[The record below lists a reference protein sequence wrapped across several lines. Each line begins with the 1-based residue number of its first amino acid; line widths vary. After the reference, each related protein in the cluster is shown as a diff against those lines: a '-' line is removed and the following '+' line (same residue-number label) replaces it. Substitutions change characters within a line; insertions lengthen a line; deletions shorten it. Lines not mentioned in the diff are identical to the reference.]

1 MLNLSKT
8 PLSGLLGKRTLIIAV
23 VLYISLYVLIC
34 IVSGIFAGFQQ
45 THNDFWDTYLVA
57 RKMSLCDPRT
67 WFYPFYPV
75 GYCLFLKLIMGTGTP
90 HVPAIFCNIVFGAV
104 TLFSSALLFRT
115 VLGDRMAFAGCVL
128 LSLYPR
134 FCSYIQLGGPDPA
147 SVAFFSLGAFFIIGQ
162 CVKNPGNSWR
172 TFFAGG
178 FFLGCAAIFRY
189 HVLVGGL
196 LFLGSLALFYFRQW
210 RYFLIA
216 GLGLCLAYS
225 PQWAINIITHHG
237 LFDTNYGPINIYDLM
252 YTINF
257 YRISSLHLPSSAFQ
271 IIAADPLLFAR
282 KYAIAF
288 WGFAPAYV
296 PALLSAL
303 VVRDRKKRLL
313 CFAVA
318 FWVLCYCLLFSATP
332 SGRALLLAAPLSIL
346 CVCLIFKTIAE
357 GLQNKIS
364 RPRAFGV
371 IAAGL
376 VLLLGI
382 CLGKDISN
390 TCQRRQ
396 QHLQNTSLETYMR
409 GLGCT
414 SAQQIFTSDF
424 TVYFE
429 NMPPYIAYFNGG
441 APRCGGNFIYDEY
454 PEFPVASLQE
464 FSAECRERGVRF
476 VLLTRRCGLLSP
488 CLGELYNGT
497 ASNNNIVFKKEI
509 ARFRIYE
516 INSPHVPLS

>member
-1 MLNLSKT
+1 
-8 PLSGLLGKRTLIIAV
+8 
-23 VLYISLYVLIC
+23 
-34 IVSGIFAGFQQ
+34 
-45 THNDFWDTYLVA
+45 
-57 RKMSLCDPRT
+57 
-67 WFYPFYPV
+67 
-75 GYCLFLKLIMGTGTP
+75 
-90 HVPAIFCNIVFGAV
+90 
-104 TLFSSALLFRT
+104 
-115 VLGDRMAFAGCVL
+115 
-128 LSLYPR
+128 
-134 FCSYIQLGGPDPA
+134 
-147 SVAFFSLGAFFIIGQ
+147 
-162 CVKNPGNSWR
+162 
-172 TFFAGG
+172 
-178 FFLGCAAIFRY
+178 
-189 HVLVGGL
+189 
-196 LFLGSLALFYFRQW
+196 
-210 RYFLIA
+210 
-216 GLGLCLAYS
+216 
-225 PQWAINIITHHG
+225 
-237 LFDTNYGPINIYDLM
+237 
-252 YTINF
+252 
-257 YRISSLHLPSSAFQ
+257 
-271 IIAADPLLFAR
+271 
-282 KYAIAF
+282 
-288 WGFAPAYV
+288 
-296 PALLSAL
+296 
-303 VVRDRKKRLL
+303 
-313 CFAVA
+313 
-318 FWVLCYCLLFSATP
+318 
-332 SGRALLLAAPLSIL
+332 
-346 CVCLIFKTIAE
+346 LIFKTIAE